1 MTITLPA
8 ELEKRLQAAAR
19 ARGIDVDAY
28 ARAVLEEA
36 AKSDRQ
42 ALFDDID
49 RIRAM
54 TPERRQTNSAELLRR
69 ARDERYGV

>member
-1 MTITLPA
+1 MTITLPE

-42 ALFDDID
+42 ALLDDID
-49 RIRAM
+49 RVRAM
-54 TPERRQTNSAELLRR
+54 TPDLRQTDSADLLRQ
-69 ARDERYGV
+69 ARDECYGV